1 MILYFANRKMQILGQ
16 ATTNLP
22 EGFVVLDD
30 LKTEEVETGVA
41 IFTCTIGFNN
51 ANRKRLEEMTEAGN
65 YLLRSNGDE
74 SEFYTIIDVEID
86 TKDQTVYVYAEDA
99 GLDLLNEIAPAFEAD
114 DSYNLKYYVD
124 KYTIDSGFEIG
135 INEIPSSTVRK
146 LSWEGEST
154 VTARLSSI
162 ATQFGGYEVSYSF
175 KVKNL
180 EVTNKYINFHKKRG
194 KDVGEKLRINRE
206 IDRILIK
213 KSVANLATA
222 LRCTGG
228 TPENSETP
236 ITLDGYVYDDGDFY
250 VNQYGVLCSRK
261 ALNKWS
267 RYIWNKEPGL
277 IGGGYEGHVCRLY
290 SYDTLEQ
297 ATLCSHAI
305 SELKKYCDT
314 EVNYEVELTSLPAGV
329 KIGDRIDVID
339 DAGELYLSSR
349 ILKLETSI
357 TQNTQTAIFGEYLLK
372 DDGISAKV
380 EELANQFSQVA
391 KAKTHYTWTAY
402 ADDANGGGISLNP
415 TNKAYLGTAVNRLT
429 EAVDISDP
437 SVFSWVKVYG
447 EDSAVLRIDSSRGT
461 VFKNNE
467 VSTVLSVAV
476 YKGSKRITNI
486 SELKSEFGNSAYLEW
501 HWQKMGEETFGTI
514 LATDSRIGNDGFTLS
529 LTPVDVNTKA
539 VFMCQL
545 ITE

>member
-22 EGFVVLDD
+22 KGFVVVDD
-30 LKTEEVETGVA
+30 MKTEEVETGVA
-41 IFTCTIGFNN
+41 VFTCTIGFDNT
-51 ANRKRLEEMTEAGN
+51 NRKHLEKMTEAGN

-74 SEFYTIIDVEID
+74 NEFYTIIDVEID

-99 GLDLLNEIAPAFEAD
+99 GLDLLNEIAPEFEAD
-114 DSYNLKYYVD
+114 GSYNLKYYVD
-124 KYTIDSGFEIG
+124 KYTTDSGFEIG
-135 INEIPSSTVRK
+135 INEVPSASVRK

-154 VTARLSSI
+154 VTERLASI

-175 KVKNL
+175 AVENL
-180 EVTNKYINFHKKRG
+180 AVTNKYINFYKKRG
-194 KDVGEKLRINRE
+194 KEVGEKLRLNKE
-206 IDRILIK
+206 IDRILTK
-213 KSVANLATA
+213 KSIANLATA

-236 ITLDGYVYDDGDFY
+236 ITLKGYKYDDGDFY
-250 VNQYGVLCSRK
+250 VNSSGVLCSRK
-261 ALNKWS
+261 ALSKWS
-267 RYIWNKEPGL
+267 RYVWNKEPGL
-277 IGGGYEGHVCRLY
+277 IGGNYEGHICRLY
-290 SYDTLEQ
+290 SYDTLKQE
-297 ATLCSHAI
+297 TLCSHAV
-305 SELKKYCDT
+305 SELKKYCEP
-314 EVNYEVELTSLPAGV
+314 EVNYEIELSSLPEGV
-329 KIGDRIDVID
+329 KIGDRVDVID

-357 TQNTQTAIFGEYLLK
+357 TQNTKTAIFGEYLIK

-380 EELANQFSQVA
+380 EELANQFSNVQ

-437 SVFSWVKVYG
+437 SVFSWVKVHG

-486 SELKSEFGNSAYLEW
+486 SELKSEFGSSAYLEW